1 MSHEDDGKRKTTSV
15 RWHSIAICVMLV
27 PLALLYI
34 YLLLA
39 YWNDNDFSIVFKC
52 MCIIIL
58 LSYLV
63 LLPAVILKDRSINST
78 RRIVLLNLGVGV
90 CSLLIAYGGLMVFGR
105 IIAEMFLRAGRT
117 RTMIEHVSR

>member
-27 PLALLYI
+27 PLALLHT
-34 YLLLA
+34 LMFLSC
-39 YWNDNDFSIVFKC
+39 WNCDDPIVLKC
-52 MCIIIL
+52 MFIINL
-58 LSYLV
+58 LTYLA

-90 CSLLIAYGGLMVFGR
+90 CALLIAYGGLVGFKR
-105 IIAEMFLRAGRT
+105 IMLERCDRARRIPAMF
-117 RTMIEHVSR
+117 EHVNR